1 MPTIKGINSTM
12 QRYENKYKFFSV
24 VILFIV
30 KYNNANL
37 AIKNKE
43 MGIDKYF
50 SAFFTI
56 AGLETELNVRI
67 TKIIKKNKLDA

>member
-1 MPTIKGINSTM
+1 MPTINGINSTM

-30 KYNNANL
+30 KYNKANR

-43 MGIDKYF
+43 MGIERYF

-56 AGLETELNVRI
+56 SGTETVLTVRRI
-67 TKIIKKNKLDA
+67 RVPKKNKLDA

>member
-30 KYNNANL
+30 KYNRANL
-37 AIKNKE
+37 PIKNRE

-56 AGLETELNVRI
+56 SGMETVLSVNRI
-67 TKIIKKNKLDA
+67 KIIKKNKLDA

>member
-1 MPTIKGINSTM
+1 MPTIKGINSTI

-30 KYNNANL
+30 KYNSANR

-43 MGIDKYF
+43 IGIDKYF

-56 AGLETELNVRI
+56 SGMETVLSVKTIRI
-67 TKIIKKNKLDA
+67 TKKNRLDA

>member
-1 MPTIKGINSTM
+1 MPTIKGTNSTM

-37 AIKNKE
+37 AMKNKE
-43 MGIDKYF
+43 MGMDKYC

-56 AGLETELNVRI
+56 EGLETELIVRMI
-67 TKIIKKNKLDA
+67 KIIKKNKLDA

>member
-67 TKIIKKNKLDA
+67 IKIIKKNKLDA

>member
-1 MPTIKGINSTM
+1 MPTISGISSTM

-30 KYNNANL
+30 KYSKANL

-56 AGLETELNVRI
+56 EGLETELNVRI
-67 TKIIKKNKLDA
+67 ISITKKNILDA

>member
-1 MPTIKGINSTM
+1 MPTINGISSTI
-12 QRYENKYKFFSV
+12 QRYENKYKFFNV

-30 KYNNANL
+30 KYNKANR

-56 AGLETELNVRI
+56 EGLETELNVRTI
-67 TKIIKKNKLDA
+67 KTTKKNKLDA

>member
-30 KYNNANL
+30 KYNKANR
-37 AIKNKE
+37 AIKNNE

-67 TKIIKKNKLDA
+67 IKIIKKNKLDA

>member
-1 MPTIKGINSTM
+1 MPTINGINSTM

-30 KYNNANL
+30 KYNKANL
-37 AIKNKE
+37 AMKNKE

-56 AGLETELNVRI
+56 EGLETELNVNTIKI
-67 TKIIKKNKLDA
+67 TKKNKLDA

>member
-1 MPTIKGINSTM
+1 MPTINGINSTI
-12 QRYENKYKFFSV
+12 QRYENKYRFFSE
-24 VILFIV
+24 VILFII
-30 KYNNANL
+30 KYNKAKR

-56 AGLETELNVRI
+56 AGLETELNVKTI
-67 TKIIKKNKLDA
+67 KTTKKNKLDA

>member
-30 KYNNANL
+30 KYNKPNR

-56 AGLETELNVRI
+56 EGLETELNVRI

>member
-12 QRYENKYKFFSV
+12 QRYENKYRFFSV
-24 VILFIV
+24 VTLFIV
-30 KYNNANL
+30 KYNSANR

-43 MGIDKYF
+43 IGIDKYF

-56 AGLETELNVRI
+56 PGMETVLSVKTIKR
-67 TKIIKKNKLDA
+67 TKKNRLDA